1 MPLRVVE
8 VIVPEDSVFEVQQA
22 LKESHAFS
30 QWCCDS
36 DGGCKIVKALLDSDN
51 VEMTL
56 DLLNKRFSFDEDFR
70 VIVYPLEA
78 TVPWPTPEQS
88 EAAKKVVKRRGFGV
102 LSRIS
107 REEVYHDV
115 CDVTKLTWIFIA
127 MVALSTVVAAVGLIR
142 GNIAVVIGAM
152 VIAPLLGPNV
162 GFSLATTLGDIKLAR
177 TAVKTNLIGFVVAL
191 IPSIIIGLIPAV
203 NTHAPE
209 ILSRTQVG
217 LPDIALALAAGCAG
231 CLAFTTGTSA
241 TLVGVMV
248 AVAILPPLV
257 AFGLLVGAAEWTL
270 ALGAFLLLVTNV
282 ICVNLAGVCTFLF
295 QGIRPATWWEK
306 EKASRATWIAIS
318 FWVVLLAVL
327 AAVILIAQRN

>member
-8 VIVPEDSVFEVQQA
+8 VIVPKDSAFEVQEA

-36 DGGCKIVKALLDSDN
+36 DGGCRIIKALLDSDN

-56 DLLNKRFSFDEDFR
+56 DLLNKRFTFDEDFR

-78 TVPWPTPEQS
+78 AIPWPTPEES
-88 EAAKKVVKRRGFGV
+88 DAARKVVKRRGFGV

-107 REEVYHDV
+107 RDEVYHDV
-115 CDVTKLTWIFIA
+115 CDVTKLTWIFMA
-127 MVALSTVVAAVGLIR
+127 MVVLSTVVAAVGLIR
-142 GNIAVVIGAM
+142 GNVAVVIGAM

-162 GFSLATTLGDIKLAR
+162 GFSLATTLGDFKLGRRAI
-177 TAVKTNLIGFVVAL
+177 KTNLVGFVIAL
-191 IPSIIIGLIPAV
+191 IPSIGLGLLVNMDNIPA
-203 NTHAPE
+203 E
-209 ILSRTQVG
+209 ILSRTEVT
-217 LPDIALALAAGCAG
+217 LYDIPLALAAGCAG

-257 AFGLLVGAAEWTL
+257 AFGLLVGAAEWTY

-306 EKASRATWIAIS
+306 EKAKRATLAAIAV
-318 FWVVLLAVL
+318 WVVLLVIL
-327 AAVILIAQRN
+327 AAVILIARRN